1 MGRINNKKSFAQK
14 TASVSPPPSEASN
27 TLASQGWLMSPHIRD
42 VAQTF
47 EILQDGVPVLTL
59 SSCSRGKKD
68 VLGKVE
74 ESMKEKSKEMKR
86 KESDIT
92 FFSLP
97 FSKIF
102 NIKYIL

>member
-42 VAQTF
+42 LTQTF
-47 EILQDGVPVLTL
+47 EILQDGVHSLLAPG
-59 SSCSRGKKD
+59 GKKD

-74 ESMKEKSKEMKR
+74 ESMKEKSKGKKR
-86 KESDIT
+86 KESDIA